1 MSSEPPEQSWY
12 FENRQRKIAFDES
25 AILAFIACIAK
36 NVAAGAEF
44 AVVVSND
51 DAVRG
56 ANRRFRGISR
66 TTDVL
71 SFPDGD
77 DGRLGDVLISA
88 PRAQRQAETYGHAID
103 DELKV
108 LTLHGLLHLLGYDHE
123 TDQGE
128 MNRVEKCLRRRYKLP
143 TALSERAAA

>member
-1 MSSEPPEQSWY
+1 MSSEPPEQPWY
-12 FENRQRKIAFDES
+12 FENRQRKIAFDDS
-25 AILAFIACIAK
+25 AILAFIGSISK
-36 NVAAGAEF
+36 NVAAGVEF

-51 DAVRG
+51 DAVRR
-56 ANRRFRGISR
+56 ANRRFRAISQ

-77 DGRLGDVLISA
+77 EGRLGDVLISA
-88 PRAQRQAETYGHAID
+88 PRAQRQAETYGHAIE

-128 MNRVEKCLRRRYKLP
+128 MNRVEKRLRRRYKLP
-143 TALSERAAA
+143 IALIERAAA

>member
-1 MSSEPPEQSWY
+1 MSSEPPEQPWY

-25 AILAFIACIAK
+25 AILAFIGRIAK
-36 NVAAGAEF
+36 NVAARAEF

-71 SFPDGD
+71 SFPDGHE
-77 DGRLGDVLISA
+77 GRLGDVLISA
-88 PRAQRQAETYGHAID
+88 PRAQRQAETYGHAIE

-108 LTLHGLLHLLGYDHE
+108 LALHGLLHLLGYDHE

-128 MNRVEKCLRRRYKLP
+128 MNRVEKRLRRRYKLP
-143 TALSERAAA
+143 TALIERATA